1 MAAPLI
7 PLVTAAAAEAG
18 PVLSAIGSALLGG
31 VAVAGI
37 GSLRGDVSK
46 MDEQAKAK
54 TESRTMSDSTV
65 PCKKCPPEQTGKLV
79 RSRHGANWPAYRYQ
93 ARVTG
98 FAFDTESCQ
107 WSDEWEWLG
116 IDFDGF
122 KPQECLLQEAKGN
135 YDQFLDGSIPK
146 SEQFFKGFRHMRD
159 QAIKRAMRVKA
170 NPPTRLRY
178 YFQGPLTY
186 RRMSVWFK
194 TMSIES
200 EYFP

>member
-1 MAAPLI
+1 MTFVLPASAAL
-7 PLVTAAAAEAG
+7 
-18 PVLSAIGSALLGG
+18 
-31 VAVAGI
+31 
-37 GSLRGDVSK
+37 
-46 MDEQAKAK
+46 
-54 TESRTMSDSTV
+54 
-65 PCKKCPPEQTGKLV
+65 
-79 RSRHGANWPAYRYQ
+79 
-93 ARVTG
+93 
-98 FAFDTESCQ
+98 ESCQ